1 MKAGSFDYTGDVG
14 FVTQGCNF
22 TTVTKW
28 SFPQFGPFGLGERT
42 QRMDA
47 MSAGAVTE
55 YINTVNQGAS
65 FKALTTY
72 SRT

>member
-1 MKAGSFDYTGDVG
+1 MKVRSFDYTADMG
-14 FVTQGCNF
+14 FITQGCNF

-28 SFPQFGPFGLGERT
+28 GFPQFGSFGLGERT

-47 MSAGAVTE
+47 MGAGAVAE
-55 YINTVNQGAS
+55 YINTVNQGVS

-72 SRT
+72 SGT